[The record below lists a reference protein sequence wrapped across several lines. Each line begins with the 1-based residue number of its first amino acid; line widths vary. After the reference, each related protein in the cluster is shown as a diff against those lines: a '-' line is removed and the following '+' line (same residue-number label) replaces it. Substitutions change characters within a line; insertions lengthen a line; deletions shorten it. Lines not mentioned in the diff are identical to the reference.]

1 MKNNLN
7 KAFSLAEIIVS
18 MALVVMLSVV
28 GFLACTVSVR
38 MTDNRNQHI
47 SAWSVAYSAVDCLR
61 VAVNQGGDVIS
72 QLDEDLVN
80 LVGSNFVENLE
91 NTTGIS
97 KTTTENGTI
106 YIYRTDKYTMNIN
119 VETSAEAG
127 SSYSYTIDAYTDG
140 GYKLVDIKGVV

>member
-7 KAFSLAEIIVS
+7 KAFSLAEVIVS

-61 VAVNQGGDVIS
+61 VAVNSNADADSAIVEFEQ
-72 QLDEDLVN
+72 QLCS
-80 LVGSNFVENLE
+80 LVGSNFVD
-91 NTTGIS
+91 S
-97 KTTTENGTI
+97 VENGTGI
-106 YIYRTDKYTMNIN
+106 TRTVGADGNVYVFRTDRYTMNIFVN
-119 VETSAEAG
+119 RAEG
-127 SSYSYTIDAYTDG
+127 LSYSVDAYTHS
-140 GYKLVDIKGVV
+140 GYKLVDIRGTV

>member
-1 MKNNLN
+1 M
-7 KAFSLAEIIVS
+7 S

-97 KTTTENGTI
+97 KTTTENCTI

-119 VETSAEAG
+119 VEEVG